1 MRKQGTLA
9 VFAALTSPGNSQM
22 LVPGIVETHSV
33 KKQDCARFSDFSA
46 LYWWFD
52 PKVIALVIA
61 LAMIRLTPMTG
72 IGPCA
77 LNPTRR

>member
-1 MRKQGTLA
+1 M
-9 VFAALTSPGNSQM
+9 FAALTSPGNSQM

-33 KKQDCARFSDFSA
+33 KKQDCARFFDFSA